1 VYLPVSETFT
11 NFDFFHISSGNTQ
24 AFAWTSYAYIKHC
37 LFIWYE
43 TNALVCNYVARWLA
57 CFK

>member
-1 VYLPVSETFT
+1 VSETFT